1 MTGRLIGLETE
12 FCIRHSSPAGSRQ
25 PLTNRQICE
34 AILQG
39 IGSVVATLPGEGT
52 GWPCIRSFAQNGGA
66 FSYEASLRGLD
77 HGLLES
83 ATPEC
88 RGAAQVLLYQR
99 AQEAI
104 ILRAVARAAP
114 WLTHHGRAGDIA
126 VVKNCLDAEGHV
138 YGAQENYEAEIARG
152 WRLVAYR
159 VGLTLLLPVVFL
171 ALVLFWAVMLIMLLT
186 LLLILLVFPL
196 ARHWVGLDSY
206 SASPGDS
213 AGGVGAESNIM
224 LLRALTAIYLI
235 LLGPAALVYL
245 GLVRLTAFRG
255 IRAGATAF
263 LVSRVVVTG
272 SGTLN
277 SDGTYAL
284 SERAQSVVRTVRA
297 GLGQRGRAIFETTN
311 LAKPMLALVG
321 RLLPGLMGLFRRRQR
336 LQLGV
341 SDSNCAQTA
350 EYLKFGIT
358 SLVFDMAEAGFLDDA
373 PRLKRPVKALRI
385 IAGDPTL
392 RARVRLEG
400 GAEMSGVAIQRW
412 YARRA
417 EEFLARQQV
426 NTMESRDI
434 LALWQS
440 TLDALERS
448 RGALVGKLDW
458 VTKLA
463 LLDGAGP
470 VGQAARKKIDIKY
483 HELGGGYLSLLER
496 RGLAPVL
503 TSEHQIAL
511 AMKQPPDDTPAFMR
525 GQFILTTP
533 KGGGGHVASWSG
545 AGR

>member
-12 FCIRHSSPAGSRQ
+12 FCIRQSIAAGSRH

-39 IGSVVATLPGEGT
+39 VDTVVATLPSERSNP
-52 GWPCIRSFAQNGGA
+52 PCVQSFVQNGGA
-66 FSYEASLRGLD
+66 FSYEANLGGPD
-77 HGLLES
+77 DGLLES

-88 RGAAQVLLYQR
+88 RGPAQLLLYQR

-104 ILRAVARAAP
+104 ILSAVALAASRLRHRG
-114 WLTHHGRAGDIA
+114 WAGDIA
-126 VVKNCLDAEGHV
+126 LVKNCLDAQGHV
-138 YGAQENYEAEIARG
+138 YGAQENYEAEVARG

-159 VGLTLLLPVVFL
+159 LGLTFLLPVVFL
-171 ALVLFWAVMLIMLLT
+171 AFAAVWAAVLIVLLGGLVM
-186 LLLILLVFPL
+186 LLVFPL
-196 ARHWVGLDSY
+196 AKHWVGLDSY
-206 SASPGDS
+206 SAL
-213 AGGVGAESNIM
+213 AGGDTDGMAPESNTV
-224 LLRALTAIYLI
+224 LFRVFACVGLI
-235 LLGPAALVYL
+235 LLGPAAVLYL
-245 GLVRLTAFRG
+245 GLLRLTAFRG

-263 LVSRVVVTG
+263 LVSRIVLTG

-284 SERAQSVVRTVRA
+284 SERAQSVVRTVRW

-311 LAKPMLALVG
+311 LAKPILGGVG
-321 RLLPGLMGLFRRRQR
+321 LMPGLTGLFRRRQR

-373 PRLKRPVKALRI
+373 PRVRRPVQALRT
-385 IAGDPTL
+385 IAADPTL
-392 RARVRLEG
+392 RARVRLKG
-400 GAEMSGVAIQRW
+400 GVEMSAVAIQRW
-412 YARRA
+412 YATRA

-426 NTMESRDI
+426 NSMESRDI
-434 LALWQS
+434 LKLWQS
-440 TLDALERS
+440 TLDALERG

-470 VGQAARKKIDIKY
+470 LVQAARKKIDIKY

-496 RGLAPVL
+496 RGLVPVL
-503 TSEHQIAL
+503 TSERQIAL
-511 AMKQPPDDTPAFMR
+511 AMRQPPDDTPAFMR
-525 GQFILTTP
+525 GRYIVAAR
-533 KGGGGHVASWSG
+533 KGSGSRAASWTG
-545 AGR
+545 IAR